1 MQPSA
6 QPASAAGV
14 DLEALAAAS
23 AERIRSGQLER
34 AAAKLEAQAAATA
47 AANRVGG
54 AFGTT
59 LLGAWR
65 AATEALGRL
74 LGGGGK

>member
-1 MQPSA
+1 MQPKTQVA
-6 QPASAAGV
+6 DTAGV

-23 AERIRSGQLER
+23 AERIKSGQPER
-34 AAAKLEAQAAATA
+34 AAAKLEAQVASMA

-54 AFGTT
+54 ALGTA

-74 LGGGGK
+74 LGGGK